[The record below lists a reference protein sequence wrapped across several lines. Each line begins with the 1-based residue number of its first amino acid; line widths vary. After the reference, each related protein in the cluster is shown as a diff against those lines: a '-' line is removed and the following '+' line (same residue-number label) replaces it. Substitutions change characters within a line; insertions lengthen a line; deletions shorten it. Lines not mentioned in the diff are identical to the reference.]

1 MNATADHRNRGVRV
15 LGLSFAA
22 LFVLLCTMTT
32 FIYLRWQGKP
42 EHWEQEQLRIA
53 ALSEAQQEAISE
65 SLRNR
70 LLTQWS
76 DPGDKAPVTEA
87 DLFGQRRT
95 IEIPY
100 AELNTW
106 IKAEGVGLLRAVG
119 VEVPESTP
127 TAMIDSHGD
136 GLLRISFEV
145 DREEIHQ
152 VITLSFMMSIA
163 EDGTLTSTL
172 ERASAGRLPL
182 PASAAI
188 ELVASQTE
196 RGDLLDLM
204 RGNPVGPIEFPID
217 ASKNGLRDG
226 RLVGLEVRED
236 ALLIT
241 RETIRRN
248 MTKP

>member
-1 MNATADHRNRGVRV
+1 MNTTADNRRRGVRV

-22 LFVLLCTMTT
+22 LLVLLFTITSI
-32 FIYLRWQGKP
+32 IYLRWQSKP
-42 EHWEQEQLRIA
+42 EHWEQEQLRLA
-53 ALSEAQQEAISE
+53 ELPEVQQEAISE

-76 DPGDKAPVTEA
+76 DPGEKTPVTEA

-106 IKAEGVGLLRAVG
+106 IKTEGIELLREVDI
-119 VEVPESTP
+119 EVPESTP
-127 TAMIDSHGD
+127 TAMIDSPGD

-145 DREEIHQ
+145 DREEIQQ
-152 VITLSFMMSIA
+152 VVTLSFVMSIT
-163 EDGTLTSTL
+163 EDGKLTSTL
-172 ERASAGRLPL
+172 KRASAGRLPL
-182 PASAAI
+182 PVSAAI
-188 ELVASQTE
+188 ELVASQTD

-217 ASKNGLRDG
+217 PSKDGLRDG
-226 RLVGLEVRED
+226 RLVGLEVREN

-241 RETIRRN
+241 RETVRR
-248 MTKP
+248 TRAEQ